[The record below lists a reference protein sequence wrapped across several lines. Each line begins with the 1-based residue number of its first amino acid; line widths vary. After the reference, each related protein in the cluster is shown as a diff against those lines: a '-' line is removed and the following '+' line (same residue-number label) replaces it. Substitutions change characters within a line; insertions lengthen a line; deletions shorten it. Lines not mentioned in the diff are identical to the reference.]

1 MNYNR
6 IRKDFQNMT
15 ADTQKLID
23 KYNQACDQIKNQEIA
38 ISRVK
43 DQLDKLQAYE
53 AQGLLKEGEDVK
65 IDNLKKKLE
74 IFNNK
79 LEDSKEKASDLED
92 EIDDSMNEESVAN
105 FGGKIDEVGNKID
118 KFRKRIS
125 SLLIGT
131 FVFNVLRSGLTS
143 LRNTFFSLLKTN
155 DQFASS
161 LNQIKANLMTAF
173 TPIYNACLPAINSLM
188 NMISKLTGTIAIFVS
203 SLFGKSIKDTT
214 KDAKK
219 LTGALNKTT
228 TSAKKASGALGSF
241 DNLEVLPD
249 TSSVGGSVGG
259 GTDSSGIDYSG
270 EITYSQKL
278 LDILNKI
285 KEKIEPIVKR
295 IKEFQK
301 EHGTLATAILVVGG
315 ALAGLFIIKKIIG
328 LFKNLEKTVGTTGTN
343 FTGFMNGLGKFLS
356 GIGKAATAIAILG
369 GLALVIGSIT
379 DLIKEFNESGLTLGK
394 VAGLLGIVLGEVA
407 AAFVILAAA
416 TNLMNWTGI
425 AAAVVILGGMVLV
438 LESISNLISTLSE
451 SSYTLSETC
460 MALEIILAEIVV
472 VMTALAVIAKT
483 LTSNPLTLVGLLALT
498 ASISAIL
505 IVLSKTLPTILK
517 SCSDFI
523 SNIAPFV
530 IELIEKIFKG
540 IEDII
545 YSLGTTLPPIINSIG
560 SIFNSIFSGIDKII
574 NSVGKNICDILNT
587 AKKLVTDVLSSIVKF
602 INDLGPAIDKF
613 VTHVINSITKLINFI
628 VSGMEYLV
636 NTLIVKG
643 VNKIIKSINS
653 ISEYVGITIPT
664 VSPMQIPRFVPRLAT
679 GAVIPPRQEFM
690 AILGDQK
697 HGTNIEA
704 PLDTI
709 KQANREVLEEIFG
722 RNGIDEQSKEIIL
735 RNWQFILKF
744 GGTEFGKL
752 SIDEIKKYQ
761 DETGTQFLLG

>member
-1 MNYNR
+1 MNYDR
-6 IRKDFQNMT
+6 IRKDFQEMT
-15 ADTQKLID
+15 TDTQKLID
-23 KYNQACDQIKNQEIA
+23 KYNQTCDQIKNQEIA

-43 DQLDKLQAYE
+43 DQLDKLQAYK

-79 LEDSKEKASDLED
+79 LEDSKEKASNLKD
-92 EIDDSMNEESVAN
+92 EIEDSMDKKSIAN
-105 FGGKIDEVGNKID
+105 FGGKIDDVGNKID
-118 KFRKRIS
+118 KFRKKIS
-125 SLLIGT
+125 NLLIGT

-219 LTGALNKTT
+219 LTSALNKTAK
-228 TSAKKASGALGSF
+228 SAKKASGGLGSF
-241 DNLEVLPD
+241 DNLDVLPS
-249 TSSVGGSVGG
+249 TSSGGAGG
-259 GTDSSGIDYSG
+259 GANSNEIDYSG
-270 EITYSQKL
+270 EVTYSQKL
-278 LDILNKI
+278 LDILNKVKNAI
-285 KEKIEPIVKR
+285 KPIVKF
-295 IKEFQK
+295 IADFQK
-301 EHGTLATAILVVGG
+301 KHGTLATAILVIGG
-315 ALAGLFIIKKIIG
+315 ALAGLFIIKKLIG
-328 LFKNLEKTVGTTGTN
+328 LFKSLGKTVTTAGTS
-343 FTGFMNGLGKFLS
+343 FTGFMDGLGGLLNGLGQ
-356 GIGKAATAIAILG
+356 AAKAIAILG
-369 GLALVIGSIT
+369 GLALVIGSVT
-379 DLIKEFNESGLTLGK
+379 DLIKGFSESGLTLGQ

-407 AAFVILAAA
+407 GAFIILAAA
-416 TNLMNWTGI
+416 TKLMDWAGV
-425 AAAVVILGGMVLV
+425 AAAVVILGGMALV

-451 SSYTLSETC
+451 SGYTLSENCT
-460 MALEIILAEIVV
+460 ALGIILAEIVV
-472 VMTALAVIAKT
+472 VMTALAVISKT
-483 LTSNPLTLVGLLALT
+483 LTSNPLALVGLLALT
-498 ASISAIL
+498 TSISAIL

-523 SNIAPFV
+523 VNIAPFV

-560 SIFNSIFSGIDKII
+560 SLFNSIFSSIDKII
-574 NSVGKNICDILNT
+574 NSVGKNICNILNT

-613 VTHVINSITKLINFI
+613 VTRVINSVTKLINFI
-628 VSGMEYLV
+628 ISGMEYLV

-722 RNGIDEQSKEIIL
+722 RNGIDGQSKEIIL
-735 RNWQFILKF
+735 RNWQFILQF

-752 SIDEIKKYQ
+752 IIDEIKKYQ
-761 DETGTQFLLG
+761 DETGTQFLLA

>member
-1 MNYNR
+1 MNYDR

-43 DQLDKLQAYE
+43 DQLDKLQAYK

-79 LEDSKEKASDLED
+79 LEDSKEKASDLKN
-92 EIDDSMNEESVAN
+92 EIDDSMNEKSVAN

-173 TPIYNACLPAINSLM
+173 TPIYNVCLPAINSLM

-249 TSSVGGSVGG
+249 TSSAGGSVGG
-259 GTDSSGIDYSG
+259 GTDSSGIDYNG

-278 LDILNKI
+278 LDILYDVWDAL
-285 KEKIEPIVKR
+285 EPIR
-295 IKEFQK
+295 NFIKNFQK

-328 LFKNLEKTVGTTGTN
+328 LFKNLGKTVVTTGTN
-343 FTGFMNGLGKFLS
+343 FTGFMNGLGEFLS
-356 GIGKAATAIAILG
+356 GIGKAVTAIAILG

-394 VAGLLGIVLGEVA
+394 VAGLLGIVLGEIA

-460 MALEIILAEIVV
+460 MALGIILAEIVV
-472 VMTALAVIAKT
+472 VMTAIAVIAKT

-505 IVLSKTLPTILK
+505 IVLSKTLPIILK
-517 SCSDFI
+517 SCGDFI
-523 SNIAPFV
+523 VNIAPFV

-560 SIFNSIFSGIDKII
+560 SLFNSIFSGIDKII
-574 NSVGKNICDILNT
+574 NSVGKNICNILNT

-613 VTHVINSITKLINFI
+613 VTRVINSVTKLINFI
-628 VSGMEYLV
+628 ISGMEYLV

-722 RNGIDEQSKEIIL
+722 RNGIDGQSKEIIL
-735 RNWQFILKF
+735 RNWQFILQF

-752 SIDEIKKYQ
+752 IIDEIKKYQ
-761 DETGTQFLLG
+761 DETGTQFLLA

>member
-1 MNYNR
+1 MVVNTKMNYDR
-6 IRKDFQNMT
+6 IRKDFQDMT
-15 ADTQKLID
+15 TDTQKLID
-23 KYNQACDQIKNQEIA
+23 KYNQTCDQIKNQEIA

-43 DQLDKLQAYE
+43 DQLDKLQAYK

-79 LEDSKEKASDLED
+79 LEDSKEKAAGLKDKIE
-92 EIDDSMNEESVAN
+92 DSMDEKNVNN

-125 SLLIGT
+125 NLIIGT
-131 FVFNVLRSGLTS
+131 FIFNILRSGLTS

-203 SLFGKSIKDTT
+203 NLFGKNIKDTT

-228 TSAKKASGALGSF
+228 ASAKKASGALGSF
-241 DNLEVLPD
+241 DTLEVLPD
-249 TSSVGGSVGG
+249 TSNSGGSVSG

-270 EITYSQKL
+270 EITHSETL
-278 LDILNKI
+278 LKVLNKI
-285 KEKIEPIVKR
+285 KEALEPIINF
-295 IKEFQK
+295 IKDFQK
-301 EHGTLATAILVVGG
+301 KHGTLATAILVVAG
-315 ALAGLFIIKKIIG
+315 ALIALLIIRKIIK
-328 LFKNLEKTVGTTGTN
+328 LFKNLGKTVSGTSTD
-343 FTGFMNGLGKFLS
+343 FTGLFDGL
-356 GIGKAATAIAILG
+356 GKAATIIAVLG
-369 GLALVIGSIT
+369 GLALVIESVT
-379 DLIKEFNESGLTLGK
+379 DLIKGFSESGLSLGE

-407 AAFVILAAA
+407 AGFVVLAAA
-416 TNLMNWTGI
+416 TNLMDWTSI
-425 AAAVVILGGMVLV
+425 AAAVVILGGL
-438 LESISNLISTLSE
+438 
-451 SSYTLSETC
+451 
-460 MALEIILAEIVV
+460 AIILASITDLINAISNSSLTLGEITGVLSV
-472 VMTALAVIAKT
+472 ILIGIIALMITMTAIAKT
-483 LTSNPLTLVGLLALT
+483 LASNPLALLGILALT
-498 ASISAIL
+498 LAISAVL
-505 IVLSKTLPTILK
+505 LVLSKTLPTILDACGK
-517 SCSDFI
+517 FI
-523 SNIAPFV
+523 KEIAPFV
-530 IELIEKIFKG
+530 IELIDKIFKG
-540 IEDII
+540 IENII
-545 YSLGTTLPPIINSIG
+545 YALGTTLPPIIDSIG
-560 SIFNSIFSGIDKII
+560 KLFNSIFSGIEKII
-574 NSVGKNICDILNT
+574 NSVGKNICNILNT
-587 AKKLVTDVLSSIVKF
+587 AKRLVTDVLSSIVKF
-602 INDLGPAIDKF
+602 INNLGPAIDKF
-613 VTHVINSITKLINFI
+613 VSHAISAVTKLINFI

-709 KQANREVLEEIFG
+709 KQANREVLEEVLNRI
-722 RNGIDEQSKEIIL
+722 GIDGQAKEIVL
-735 RNWQFILKF
+735 RNWQFILQF

-752 SIDEIKKYQ
+752 VIDEIKKYE
-761 DETGTQFLLG
+761 DETGTQFLLA